1 MPKNINKKYYIL
13 IAEDGNINF
22 LLLKKVIQKVVACEC
37 EIIRA
42 ENGQIA
48 IDICKT
54 NYDIDLVLMD
64 IEMPIM
70 NGFDATLQIKRFYP
84 DLPIIAQTAYTSK
97 ENRGK
102 ALKVGCS
109 DFISKPIRKE
119 RIAEVLSKYLYEC
132 NSMLAKVS

>member
-22 LLLKKVIQKVVACEC
+22 LLLKTVIQKVAPVEC

-54 NYDIDLVLMD
+54 NRDIDLVLMD

-70 NGFDATLQIKRFYP
+70 NGFDATEKIKKIYP
-84 DLPIIAQTAYTSK
+84 ELPIIAQTAYTSK
-97 ENRGK
+97 ENRSK
-102 ALKVGCS
+102 AFRVGCS
-109 DFISKPIRKE
+109 DFISKPIRRE
-119 RIAEVLSKYLYEC
+119 RIADVLSKYLSEYT
-132 NSMLAKVS
+132 NLLNKVS